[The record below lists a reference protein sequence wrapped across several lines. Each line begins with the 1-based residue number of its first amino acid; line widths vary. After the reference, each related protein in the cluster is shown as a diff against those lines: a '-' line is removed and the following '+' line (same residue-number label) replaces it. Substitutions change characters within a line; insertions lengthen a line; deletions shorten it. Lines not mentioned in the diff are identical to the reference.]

1 MITTCVPGIIGD
13 DVEGLCSRLESK
25 YPGTTIVPVEVDGI
39 LNGGSYQAREITLKR
54 LCTLIDKDIEP
65 DKKNVNIIGYSDTT
79 DKALMMVDDTKRLI
93 EGLGLSINCR
103 FLDDNTFS
111 EFKAM
116 KKGSIDLMYIKI
128 VPNRHTCMVLE
139 KELGIPWYKDPM
151 PVGLRETEEWI
162 DGFGERMGVSADVR
176 ERLKDSFRKDF
187 ESFRKE
193 NEGRFKGLRTVIY
206 CPTATNLNWLFEILD
221 VLGIE
226 VTNIYCPTNSKWNHN
241 DDVFFSEHK
250 IDVECDIDYDDLCD
264 RLEKVKPD
272 MVLGSNQMLS
282 RLTLP
287 HYNFRYP
294 RAGVRSAI
302 EYGKRIIRMMEVNS
316 I

>member
-1 MITTCVPGIIGD
+1 
-13 DVEGLCSRLESK
+13 
-25 YPGTTIVPVEVDGI
+25 VPVEVDGI

-65 DKKNVNIIGYSDTT
+65 DKKSVNIIGYSDTT

-206 CPTATNLNWLFEILD
+206 CPTATNLNWLFEILA